1 MITIDG
7 IKYKP
12 LVRVENDYTVNTY
25 LIEEKWFTDNGFD
38 DIYQIGDDT
47 DLGSEIGDTLYHMTK
62 CDPPEYKFIKIKD
75 ELTIICV

>member
-38 DIYQIGDDT
+38 DIYRIDSDT
-47 DLGSEIGDTLYHMTK
+47 DLGRKIDDTLYHMSESEE
-62 CDPPEYKFIKIKD
+62 PGYNFIKIED
-75 ELTIICV
+75 ELIINLV